1 MADTKIVHLND
12 TTFTDQVVSSDLP
25 VLVDFWADWCGPC
38 HAVAPILEELAEE
51 MGDRVRIAKLD
62 VDQNQALTSE
72 FDVSSIPT
80 LLLFKD
86 GQVTDRAIGAL
97 PKAALREFVE
107 RNL

>member
-1 MADTKIVHLND
+1 MANTKIIHLSD
-12 TTFTDQVVSSDLP
+12 TTFADQVESSDLP

-51 MGDRVRIAKLD
+51 MGDRVRFAKLD
-62 VDQNQALTSE
+62 VDQNQALTTE
-72 FDVSSIPT
+72 FGVSSIPT
-80 LLLFKD
+80 LLLFRD

-97 PKAALREFVE
+97 PKGALREFIE